1 VLGVS
6 AVHRRI
12 AGEML
17 EAALTALTRTE
28 SVSDA
33 WHVLLDPDDV
43 IGLKFNRSGQA
54 LLGTSEVI
62 AGVVIE
68 SIVAAG
74 WPATQVV
81 CMEAPEGISARHGTS
96 LPRLG
101 YDAQTADFGSGRD
114 QLAAVLKQV
123 SALIDIPYLKT
134 HNVAT
139 LTCAL
144 KNLSHGLIKHPA
156 RYHRSGCSPFIAD
169 IVALDQIR
177 GKLRLCLVD
186 ALRVVYAGGPSPTV
200 NTISDEGVLL
210 ASLDPVAID
219 SIGLCMLNDIRQA
232 RGLDPIAPSAEDVGY
247 LAAAHRLGLGVALA
261 HGIEVIQATP

>member
-1 VLGVS
+1 M
-6 AVHRRI
+6 I
-12 AGEML
+12 AREML
-17 EAALTALTRTE
+17 EAALTTLTRTG
-28 SVSDA
+28 SVTDA
-33 WHVLLDPDDV
+33 WHMLLEPDDV
-43 IGLKFNRSGQA
+43 IGLKLNRSGQA
-54 LLGTSEVI
+54 LLGTSETI

-74 WPATQVV
+74 WPPTQIV
-81 CMEAPEGISARHGTS
+81 CIEAPEGVSARHGTS

-101 YDAQTADFGSGRD
+101 YDAQVTDFGSGRD

-134 HNVAT
+134 HNLAT
-139 LTCAL
+139 LTCSL

-156 RYHRSGCSPFIAD
+156 RFHRSGCSPFVAD
-169 IVALDQIR
+169 IVALEQIR

-186 ALRVVYAGGPSPTV
+186 ALRVVYADGPSPTV

-219 SIGLCMLNDIRQA
+219 SIGLCMLNDIRQP
-232 RGLDPIAPSAEDVGY
+232 RGLDPIAYRAEDVGY
-247 LAAAHRLGLGVALA
+247 LAAAHRLGLGIALT
-261 HGIEVIQATP
+261 HGIEVIQAAP